1 MKEANRT
8 AEDWHENA
16 VIYNLFLRL
25 FTPEGTL
32 NAAEKQLPRL
42 ADLGVNVIY
51 LSPVV
56 LADDDM
62 DRRFWSRRTRESGTD
77 NPRNPYRA
85 KDFFSIDPEY
95 GRAEDLKSFL
105 NVCHKLGMKAL
116 VDIVYLHCGPKAVHI
131 QEHPDFVL
139 RNPDGTIRA
148 GEEWPFARHNFEN
161 PGLREYLKMFWS

>member
-1 MKEANRT
+1 MKETKHT

-85 KDFFSIDPEY
+85 KDFFSIDLQDAYEML
-95 GRAEDLKSFL
+95 GVITGETVEDD
-105 NVCHKLGMKAL
+105 VI
-116 VDIVYLHCGPKAVHI
+116 DRI
-131 QEHPDFVL
+131 
-139 RNPDGTIRA
+139 
-148 GEEWPFARHNFEN
+148 FERFCT
-161 PGLREYLKMFWS
+161 GK